1 MAFQFH
7 MLTNNRS
14 TKQGTRTGGLFDASR
29 ESGFSIFE
37 TALLPKYSKIPL
49 ADERS
54 NDGAIQVSGQK
65 GVKWMVKF
73 NYSDPK
79 TGKTKQSTKGAL
91 KASEKPENMRT
102 NFLKTSPLIAV
113 RKILFTNGHLKMF
126 STNTL
131 CHTSE
136 KILRIRHYKQNTI
149 FLKSISSRLFG
160 MC

>member
-1 MAFQFH
+1 MAQY
-7 MLTNNRS
+7 
-14 TKQGTRTGGLFDASR
+14 
-29 ESGFSIFE
+29 
-37 TALLPKYSKIPL
+37 KY
-49 ADERS
+49 
-54 NDGAIQVSGQK
+54 QVKK

-79 TGKTKQSTKGAL
+79 TGKTKTEYKRGFESKREAR
-91 KASEKPENMRT
+91 M
-102 NFLKTSPLIAV
+102 NFLKTSPQIAV

-136 KILRIRHYKQNTI
+136 KILRIRHYKQSTI
-149 FLKSISSRLFG
+149 FLKSISSRPFG